1 MIYSLKYTDSVPS
14 GSAGYA
20 RMWFIR
26 IRPAY
31 KDDKGLLE
39 HEKVHVR
46 QFWRTFGFHG
56 LLYLFSK
63 RYRLNAEVEA
73 FMVQLEYAA
82 DREEARRSFA
92 LRLATHYNLDITVSE
107 ALIAL
112 GG

>member
-1 MIYSLKYTDSVPS
+1 MPDWK
-14 GSAGYA
+14 AGYSRA
-20 RMWFIR
+20 WFIG

-39 HEKVHVR
+39 HEKVHVK
-46 QFWRTFGFHG
+46 QFWRTLGFHG
-56 LLYLFSK
+56 LLYLLSK

-73 FMVQLEYAA
+73 FKVQMEYAE
-82 DREEARRSFA
+82 DKEAARGSFA
-92 LRLATHYNLDITVSE
+92 LRLATNYHLDITVSE